1 MNRFGV
7 IRKLT
12 LLIYISFICILSFT
26 LLENTSISISEFTTY
41 KRPLLIIAAI
51 CIVGMIN
58 YIYPYLLKRE
68 YFFGLCLVL
77 MFITMLWYSSITNTN
92 TIYGYRPIYSTINMT
107 LFIVELFLLAI
118 VIAEYGYVE
127 RIFSL
132 SFKYIIVLLI
142 ITDVLVFSD
151 MATFTDGLFETYLI
165 GTKFDISYL
174 HIFAVAFYLLNRRPG
189 FRFKAQHIF
198 LTVFFSVLVIMLA
211 IRVDCMT
218 GVIGSVLLVVLMIIF
233 NTATDSLL
241 TFFSKDWVLILFIV
255 GSGIIAFLLEQV
267 VATPMVSDFIVN
279 VLGRQIT
286 LTGRTNIYSL
296 FILKTGGNLNWGY
309 GLGSAYTTSMSLFGY
324 ADAQNAILQWILQ
337 IGIIPCVFMV
347 LGFGGAFTGIN
358 RNEDLILIM
367 PIIALIYVFI
377 CLGTIE
383 ITYNMN
389 FFYLIALIFA
399 WSHRKEMDFNTDEN
413 Q

>member
-12 LLIYISFICILSFT
+12 LFVYIAFICILSYA
-26 LLENTSISISEFTTY
+26 LLENVSIPISEFAYY
-41 KRPLLIIAAI
+41 KRPLLIIAAL

-58 YIYPYLLKRE
+58 YIYPYLLKKE

-77 MFITMLWYSSITNTN
+77 MFITMLWYSTITNMN
-92 TIYGYRPIYSTINMT
+92 TTYGYSPIAATINMT

-127 RIFSL
+127 RIFLL
-132 SFKYIIVLLI
+132 SFKYIIILLI
-142 ITDVLVFSD
+142 VTDVLMFTGMV
-151 MATFTDGLFETYLI
+151 TFTDGLFETYLI

-189 FRFKAQHIF
+189 FGFRARHIF
-198 LTVFFSVLVIMLA
+198 LTMFFSALVILLA

-218 GVIGSVLLVVLMIIF
+218 GVIGSVLLVVLMVVF
-233 NTATDSLL
+233 NTFTDSAL
-241 TFFSKDWVLILFIV
+241 TFFSKTWVLILFIV
-255 GSGIIAFLLEQV
+255 GSGIVSFLFEQL
-267 VATPMVSDFIVN
+267 VAAPIVGDFIVN

-286 LTGRTNIYSL
+286 LTGRTDIYSL
-296 FILKTGGNLNWGY
+296 FMLKVGGNFNWGY

-324 ADAQNAILQWILQ
+324 ADAQNALLQWILQ
-337 IGIIPCVFMV
+337 IGIIPCLFMIS
-347 LGFGGAFTGIN
+347 GFVGSFKGIN
-358 RNEDLILIM
+358 RDEDLILIM
-367 PIIALIYVFI
+367 PIIALVYVFI
-377 CLGTIE
+377 CLGTVE

-389 FFYLIALIFA
+389 FFYLIALLFA
-399 WSHRKEMDFNTDEN
+399 WSHRKEMDFSTDEN